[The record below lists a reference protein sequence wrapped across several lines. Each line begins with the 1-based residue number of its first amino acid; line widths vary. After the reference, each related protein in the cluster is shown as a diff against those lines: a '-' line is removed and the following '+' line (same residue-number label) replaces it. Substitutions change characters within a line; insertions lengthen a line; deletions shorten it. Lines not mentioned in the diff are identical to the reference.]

1 MEKWIKSQ
9 SHFTQIENKNLER
22 PDFQQFGLPI
32 EEKSLGSVIKYKL
45 GGNSKRVLFTYQLE
59 GNLKHYR
66 SKPLEFINS
75 LVKSRHKEGLY
86 QHLTSSGLALDVDAD
101 V

>member
-1 MEKWIKSQ
+1 M
-9 SHFTQIENKNLER
+9 QIENKNLKR
-22 PDFQQFGLPI
+22 PDFHQFGLPI
-32 EEKSLGSVIKYKL
+32 EENNLGSVIKYKL
-45 GGNSKRVLFTYQLE
+45 GGNSKRILFTYQLE

-86 QHLTSSGLALDVDAD
+86 HHLTSSGLALDVDAD
-101 V
+101 VPLEF